1 MRAVRVRPP
10 HSRAPL
16 FRPLRERNPVAVGLV
31 GVVVC
36 ALVALTAYDADALPV
51 IGSGGTHY
59 SAYFSEASGLQNGDD
74 VDIAGVKVGQ
84 VTSVALDGAQVKV
97 GFRVRGA
104 WVGDSS
110 TAAIDIRTLLGAK
123 YLAVDPLGG
132 SAQNPSQTIPRS
144 RTTSPFDVTEALNG
158 LGQTL
163 DSVDSE
169 QLAASFQAI
178 ADTFKDTPPSVR
190 SAVTG
195 LSALSRTISSRDAQ
209 LAQLLSA
216 SASLTSTVAA
226 QNTKLASLITDGN
239 LLLAELQSRRDAIN
253 SLLTG
258 TTQLGRQLS
267 GLVQDDD
274 QQLAPTLTAL
284 SRVVSVLQANQN
296 NLDQVLALA
305 GPYYRQLGDALGN
318 GRWFDVYLC
327 GLIPASYLPTD
338 KQSSSGCLASST
350 GGTGK

>member
-10 HSRAPL
+10 HSRPPL

-36 ALVALTAYDADALPV
+36 ALVALTAYDADALPL

-158 LGQTL
+158 LGQTI
-163 DSVDSE
+163 DAVNTQ

-195 LSALSRTISSRDAQ
+195 L
-209 LAQLLSA
+209 
-216 SASLTSTVAA
+216 
-226 QNTKLASLITDGN
+226 
-239 LLLAELQSRRDAIN
+239 
-253 SLLTG
+253 
-258 TTQLGRQLS
+258 
-267 GLVQDDD
+267 VQDND

-284 SRVVSVLQANQN
+284 SRVVSVLQANQK

-318 GRWFDVYLC
+318 GHWFDVYLC
-327 GLIPASYLPTD
+327 GLIPANYLPTD
-338 KQSSSGCLASST
+338 KQSSSGCASSST